1 MKVLRK
7 ETAIK
12 IKDMMIRAAEREGHM
27 EVQRVLRGAM
37 DGDGNTERGASALY
51 DLWEEIDDIRWGV
64 EFDLL
69 QLMTDIT
76 FDGPVYTRI
85 EENTMESRFKVLT
98 EGRIGDSI
106 GAPMEET
113 FAADAG
119 AEASFFSRG
128 YESENEDLPDFIYS
142 AGNEKQKKEFLLK
155 NADLLQK
162 LNSIPKIDPQED
174 REGAMKAERMR
185 KKLSAEIEKKWNAHA
200 WSNGSS
206 MEEGYNDSN
215 MQSHNG
221 RTDNA
226 PHHRKENLFQAY
238 ARAAMAAAFPDGG
251 RIDPE
256 IKKRAV
262 RRIRQA
268 YRSLKEKG
276 TVNDRMGGEAYAALG
291 TKIGKLIS
299 RHLVP
304 EEPEYRYG
312 D

>member
-27 EVQRVLRGAM
+27 EVQRVLRGAIN
-37 DGDGNTERGASALY
+37 GDGNTERGASALY
-51 DLWEEIDDIRWGV
+51 DLWEEVDNIRYGI
-64 EFDLL
+64 ESDLL

-76 FDGPVYTRI
+76 FDGPVYTRLQ
-85 EENTMESRFKVLT
+85 ENAMESRFKVLT
-98 EGRIGDSI
+98 EGAI
-106 GAPMEET
+106 
-113 FAADAG
+113 
-119 AEASFFSRG
+119 
-128 YESENEDLPDFIYS
+128 
-142 AGNEKQKKEFLLK
+142 
-155 NADLLQK
+155 
-162 LNSIPKIDPQED
+162 
-174 REGAMKAERMR
+174 
-185 KKLSAEIEKKWNAHA
+185 
-200 WSNGSS
+200 GSS

-299 RHLVP
+299 RHLAP
-304 EEPEYRYG
+304 EKRYG